1 MTNPFKRSKI
11 NAPSTREYSLFQKR
25 LFVVLT
31 IGLSITGA
39 SLIALYLIL
48 NQGLRL
54 DEAQTLWQSS
64 HTLSGVIHTVALDVH
79 VPLYHVIVHF
89 WMFFFGNSVETVR
102 LLSLLFFVL
111 TIPVV
116 YLIARFLLSRKWA
129 LLATVLF
136 SFSPFMDWYA
146 GEARM
151 YTLLVLLASLNQY
164 FFLKIL
170 KRKKGWIGYGL
181 TAVIGAYSH
190 YFFLFTL
197 LAEGIYFL
205 VKRKQFAPKTFRR
218 FVVVA
223 VLVIAALSPWL
234 YYVRSLGSASG
245 TRPLLPTPSSV
256 DFSNVYSQFLFGFQ
270 TDYVNTI
277 LLSSWPIVMLL
288 ALVAVRRT
296 KKVSPEAG
304 FIATMAALPVI
315 LAFVISLVITPFFL
329 SRYMVSC
336 VAPLLILIVW
346 LFSQYKSGFARAA
359 SIALILITILGSVQQ
374 IRSPETPV
382 KENYKEAVAYI
393 NENVVPQDLVVISAP
408 FTIYPVE
415 YYYTGSAQI
424 QTLPKWDRTSAGA
437 IPAFDESKLP
447 EDVANYNKDHR
458 YIYLLLSHDQGY
470 EETIEQYYL
479 KNFKQISSRSYSDD
493 LTLYV
498 YQVGYYTVPPL
509 NLATEPVI

>member
-1 MTNPFKRSKI
+1 MRSVAKRG
-11 NAPSTREYSLFQKR
+11 YSLIQQR
-25 LFVVLT
+25 IMVILT
-31 IGLSITGA
+31 LGLIITGA
-39 SLIALYLIL
+39 SLIALYLLL

-89 WMFFFGNSVETVR
+89 WMFFFGDSVETVR
-102 LLSLLFFVL
+102 LLSLFFFLL
-111 TIPVV
+111 TIPVI
-116 YLIARFLLSRKWA
+116 YLIARFILSRKWA
-129 LLATVLF
+129 LFATTLF

-146 GEARM
+146 SEARM

-164 FFLKIL
+164 FFLRIL
-170 KRKKGWIGYGL
+170 KKRSGWLGYGI
-181 TAVIGAYSH
+181 TAVIGAYTH

-197 LAEGIYFL
+197 LAEGLYFL
-205 VKRKQFAPKTFRR
+205 FNRRKFADKSFRK
-218 FVVVA
+218 FTVVA
-223 VLVIAALSPWL
+223 VLVVAALSPWL

-245 TRPLLPTPSSV
+245 TRPLLPTPSTV

-296 KKVSPEAG
+296 KKVTPEAG
-304 FIATMAALPVI
+304 FIASLAVLPVT
-315 LAFVISLVITPFFL
+315 LAFVASLIITPFFL

-336 VAPLLILIVW
+336 VAPLLVLIVW
-346 LFSQYKSGFARAA
+346 LISQYRKNLARIAA
-359 SIALILITILGSVQQ
+359 VILVLITVFGSVQQ
-374 IRSPETPV
+374 TRSDATPV
-382 KENYKEAVAYI
+382 KENYKDAVAYI

-437 IPAFDESKLP
+437 IPAFDETKLP
-447 EDVANYNKDHR
+447 EDVAAYNKDHR

-470 EETIEQYYL
+470 EETIKQYYL
-479 KNFKQISSRSYSDD
+479 QNFKQISTKTYSDD

-509 NLATEPVI
+509 NLATEPVN